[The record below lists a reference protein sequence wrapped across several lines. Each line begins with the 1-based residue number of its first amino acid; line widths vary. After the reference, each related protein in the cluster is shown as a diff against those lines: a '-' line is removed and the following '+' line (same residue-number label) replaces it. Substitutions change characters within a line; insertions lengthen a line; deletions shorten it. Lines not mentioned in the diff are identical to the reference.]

1 MIKDV
6 PRKKEQRKVSGT
18 TMVEILRSMFKSFG
32 NNNELIITH
41 PTYIQTSVMAQQ
53 ILDNQEEIK
62 MLKSIIVDLKQREK
76 KTINEM

>member
-76 KTINEM
+76 KNDK

>member
-6 PRKKEQRKVSGT
+6 LKKKEQRKVSGT

>member
-76 KTINEM
+76 KR